1 MDIFEETKNKLDIV
15 EVAEYYGIELN
26 KQNKCCCPFHTEKT
40 PSFSISRKKQM
51 FHCFGCN
58 ISGDVISLT
67 QNLLHLP
74 TSLDAVKQLNADF
87 SLGLNLAP
95 HKPTKQERQYQAA
108 RSQRKVLSAKWDEWK
123 DTAIKNVI
131 AYIKLLEQFH
141 TYFAPKDINDELH
154 PLFIKS
160 CQEISFTQYLYDC
173 MIQADENEWQ
183 DIFKTNKKEVERIG
197 EEVKRCTKLH
207 SD

>member
-1 MDIFEETKNKLDIV
+1 MKKKIFNYFEFNIFNN
-15 EVAEYYGIELN
+15 I
-26 KQNKCCCPFHTEKT
+26 
-40 PSFSISRKKQM
+40 KK
-51 FHCFGCN
+51 
-58 ISGDVISLT
+58 IKK
-67 QNLLHLP
+67 NLLHLS
-74 TSLDAVKQLNADF
+74 TSLDAVRQLNADF

-95 HKPTKQERQYQAA
+95 HKPTKQERQDQAA
-108 RSQRKVLSAKWDEWK
+108 RGQRKVLSAKWDEWK

-141 TYFAPKDINDELH
+141 TDFAPKDINDELH

-160 CQEISFTQYLYDC
+160 CQEIGFTEYLYDC
-173 MIQADENEWQ
+173 MIQADEKEWQ